1 MLTGRLQDVLFDAA
15 EGQAIHCEV
24 QEHLDWMVA
33 SQRGQEESSLPLS
46 IPPPSPPDIS
56 FPAGC
61 KMHEYDGYVD
71 TMSTATSSFC
81 NSPCTSRGAVE
92 MPSSFAA
99 PLSPL
104 SATAAAAATMGHVVA
119 EDATQAGGGDQ
130 KGGTGSLDAETLEQ
144 QRLARVI
151 QLATVYQEYG
161 AAVVAAKSTEIGA
174 AAEATSPEE
183 LAVVSWKHEND
194 GQSSEPGTPH
204 VAMAED
210 NLAEDNLAE
219 DNDASAEL
227 AIAATNVASEAENAA
242 TGATWARMRRAD
254 KWQDGAAAGS
264 AVLPLLNVAIEES
277 VQWRGLPPA
286 EGAEGVCLTEGRH
299 GSADADAV
307 VHLYAPWQVPPGE
320 GSPDHVAAVILAD
333 LGERGGVRL
342 KLSAEPVEAELVERV
357 NEHFEALPC
366 ENTVTAIEGPCLDAD
381 VKGSCKFAEFPSED
395 DAHRMDS
402 RDADMILSGAQSL
415 QVYERQLSQVSQRGY
430 GDLEPVRSDRS
441 DVEPV
446 AVHLAHELVKQASMG
461 SQGAAHITTS
471 RGTATASHAGMQI
484 PNAAPSHGEDLQV
497 EPMLSCV
504 MTMGAES
511 DAQGMM
517 QGAGV
522 EGGVERPEGVW
533 DGVQATG
540 GLLHAEHT
548 PDVSES
554 QTKAGVSTAQ
564 QGPHAE
570 SAQHARHGM
579 MERAVAATEEWKE
592 GAIAGLMGRGG
603 GKSGSFQRDAP
614 DGEEDSDVC
623 TQSERSDLSS
633 VASTAQQSSVT
644 GAIAETAVIGDTEL
658 LDEWPSRHTS
668 VGNVAGNDAMPQLTV
683 RVPRKDLVS
692 GPSLSESGALSGAL
706 TVSGGQSDRL
716 AVSALLVPRTVS
728 SVSSSTRVHE
738 SAPPTPHRHR
748 TRAQPGSCGVS
759 RATEIARMRRGLAPD
774 FSELPDDHGSD
785 EQAAFQVALAALCT
799 RNGEE
804 HDEEDS
810 LSQSLT
816 SPCTS
821 CPSSASREA
830 PDAME
835 YLTDSQESA
844 SNALALISHVVSS
857 ASTTSTRKLA
867 TIKRAPQ
874 PGAARAVGGTSH
886 GTSALS
892 PSDAANDSAPYSLQ
906 DIERDLQSSSIT
918 GHDGADADALGTH
931 IPFSVPPGSA
941 DETQRW
947 VVRHSDSDASD
958 GDADCER
965 EPGLPSAKVMM
976 AAAAA
981 EAAALAAAA
990 RWNGKHASGMPSAVP
1005 RLTPSEAKRQA
1016 KLKQASL
1023 GPKVGQHVKS
1033 FEKEMRKL
1041 LRSGSANGAAR
1052 GGDASPAESDD
1063 SFMSSR

>member
-1 MLTGRLQDVLFDAA
+1 MMLTGRLHDVLFDTA

-33 SQRGQEESSLPLS
+33 SQRGQEGSSLPLS

-61 KMHEYDGYVD
+61 QMHEYDGYVD

-81 NSPCTSRGAVE
+81 NSPRTSRGGME
-92 MPSSFAA
+92 MPSSFAG

-104 SATAAAAATMGHVVA
+104 SATAAAAATVDHVVA
-119 EDATQAGGGDQ
+119 EDATQAEGGDQ

-144 QRLARVI
+144 QRLARVT

-161 AAVVAAKSTEIGA
+161 AAVVAAKSTEIDA
-174 AAEATSPEE
+174 AVEATRPEE

-204 VAMAED
+204 AAMAED
-210 NLAEDNLAE
+210 NLA

-227 AIAATNVASEAENAA
+227 AIAATNVASEAEDATKGA
-242 TGATWARMRRAD
+242 TGARMRRTD

-286 EGAEGVCLTEGRH
+286 EGAEGVCLTEGQH

-342 KLSAEPVEAELVERV
+342 KLSAEPVEAELVECV

-461 SQGAAHITTS
+461 SQGAAHISTS
-471 RGTATASHAGMQI
+471 RGTATAAHACMQI
-484 PNAAPSHGEDLQV
+484 PNAVPSHGEDLQA

-522 EGGVERPEGVW
+522 ERPGGMW
-533 DGVQATG
+533 DDVQAPG

-554 QTKAGVSTAQ
+554 QKKAGVSTAQ
-564 QGPHAE
+564 QGPHAV
-570 SAQHARHGM
+570 SAQHVRHGM

-614 DGEEDSDVC
+614 DGDEDSDVC

-683 RVPRKDLVS
+683 RVTRRDLVS

-706 TVSGGQSDRL
+706 TVSGSQSDRL
-716 AVSALLVPRTVS
+716 AVSALLFPRTVS
-728 SVSSSTRVHE
+728 SVSSNTRVHE

-759 RATEIARMRRGLAPD
+759 RATEIARMRRGLTPD
-774 FSELPDDHGSD
+774 FSELPNDHGSD
-785 EQAAFQVALAALCT
+785 EAAFQVALAELCT
-799 RNGEE
+799 RNGVE

-821 CPSSASREA
+821 SSSASREA

-844 SNALALISHVVSS
+844 SNALALVSHVDSS

-867 TIKRAPQ
+867 TIKSAPQ
-874 PGAARAVGGTSH
+874 PRAARAVGGTSN

-906 DIERDLQSSSIT
+906 DIEGDLQSSSIT
-918 GHDGADADALGTH
+918 GHDGADADALVTH

-990 RWNGKHASGMPSAVP
+990 RWNGKHESGMPSAVP

-1063 SFMSSR
+1063 SFMSGR